1 MKKTDSEANEM
12 GQRMMEN
19 WQKEQFGVMWA
30 FLEKGGMKSNIP
42 CLKEHCMMLR
52 QMMMQKTA
60 GQRENKKNDIPFD
73 QLDTIKNIIVV
84 EAMALVLS
92 GDLGKIKDL

>member
-1 MKKTDSEANEM
+1 MVT
-12 GQRMMEN
+12 N
-19 WQKEQFGVMWA
+19 WQEKQFDVMWS
-30 FLEKGGMKSNIP
+30 FLQKGKMKSNIP

-60 GQRENKKNDIPFD
+60 GQRENKKNDIPFE
-73 QLDTIKNIIVV
+73 QFDTIKNNIVI

-92 GDLGKIKDL
+92 GDLDKIDDLEQKDSREI

>member
-1 MKKTDSEANEM
+1 MVT
-12 GQRMMEN
+12 N
-19 WQKEQFGVMWA
+19 WQEEQFDVMWS
-30 FLEKGGMKSNIP
+30 FLQKGGMKSNIP

-60 GQRENKKNDIPFD
+60 GQRENKKNDIPFEHF
-73 QLDTIKNIIVV
+73 DTIKNNIVI

-92 GDLGKIKDL
+92 GDLDKIDGLEQKDSREI

>member
-1 MKKTDSEANEM
+1 MVA
-12 GQRMMEN
+12 N
-19 WQKEQFGVMWA
+19 WQEEQFDVMWS
-30 FLEKGGMKSNIP
+30 FLQKGGMKSNIP

-60 GQRENKKNDIPFD
+60 GQGENKKNDIPFEHF
-73 QLDTIKNIIVV
+73 DTIKNNIVI

-92 GDLGKIKDL
+92 GDLDKIDGLEQKDSREI

>member
-1 MKKTDSEANEM
+1 MVA
-12 GQRMMEN
+12 N
-19 WQKEQFGVMWA
+19 WQEEQFDVMWS
-30 FLEKGGMKSNIP
+30 FLQKGGMKSNIP

-60 GQRENKKNDIPFD
+60 GQRDNKKNDIPFEHF
-73 QLDTIKNIIVV
+73 DTIKNNIVI

-92 GDLGKIKDL
+92 GDLDKIDGLEQKDSREI

>member
-1 MKKTDSEANEM
+1 MVA
-12 GQRMMEN
+12 N
-19 WQKEQFGVMWA
+19 WQEEQFDVMWS
-30 FLEKGGMKSNIP
+30 FLQKGGMKSNIP

-60 GQRENKKNDIPFD
+60 GQRENKKNDIPFEHF
-73 QLDTIKNIIVV
+73 DTIKNNIVI

-92 GDLGKIKDL
+92 GDLDKIDGLEQKDSREI

>member
-1 MKKTDSEANEM
+1 VVA
-12 GQRMMEN
+12 N
-19 WQKEQFGVMWA
+19 WQEEQFDVMWS
-30 FLEKGGMKSNIP
+30 FLQKGGMKSNIP

-60 GQRENKKNDIPFD
+60 GQRENKKNDIPFEHF
-73 QLDTIKNIIVV
+73 DTIKNNIVI

-92 GDLGKIKDL
+92 GDLDKIDGLEQKDSREI

>member
-1 MKKTDSEANEM
+1 
-12 GQRMMEN
+12 
-19 WQKEQFGVMWA
+19 MWA

-52 QMMMQKTA
+52 QMMQKTA

>member
-1 MKKTDSEANEM
+1 MVA
-12 GQRMMEN
+12 N
-19 WQKEQFGVMWA
+19 WQEEQFDVMWS
-30 FLEKGGMKSNIP
+30 FLQKGGMKSNIP

-60 GQRENKKNDIPFD
+60 GQRENKKNDIPIEHF
-73 QLDTIKNIIVV
+73 DTIKNNIVI

-92 GDLGKIKDL
+92 GDLDKIDGLEQKDSREI

>member
-1 MKKTDSEANEM
+1 MVA
-12 GQRMMEN
+12 N
-19 WQKEQFGVMWA
+19 WQEEQFDVLWS
-30 FLEKGGMKSNIP
+30 FLQKGGMKSNIP

-60 GQRENKKNDIPFD
+60 GQRENKKNDIPFEHF
-73 QLDTIKNIIVV
+73 DTIKNNIVI

-92 GDLGKIKDL
+92 GDLDKIDGLEQKDSREI

>member
-1 MKKTDSEANEM
+1 MVA
-12 GQRMMEN
+12 N
-19 WQKEQFGVMWA
+19 WQEEQFDVMWS
-30 FLEKGGMKSNIP
+30 FLQKGGMKSNIP

-60 GQRENKKNDIPFD
+60 GQRENKKNDSPFEHF
-73 QLDTIKNIIVV
+73 DTIKNNIVI

-92 GDLGKIKDL
+92 GDLDKIDGLEQKDSREI

>member
-1 MKKTDSEANEM
+1 MVA
-12 GQRMMEN
+12 N
-19 WQKEQFGVMWA
+19 WQEEQFDAMWT
-30 FLEKGGMKSNIP
+30 FLQKGGMKSNIP

-60 GQRENKKNDIPFD
+60 GQRENKKTDIPFE
-73 QLDTIKNIIVV
+73 QFDTIKNNIVI

-92 GDLGKIKDL
+92 GDLDKLEGLESS